1 MSTQMLDISPVHIF
15 ETINAY
21 QRTAALKG
29 AIDLELFTAIGEGN
43 QTASALADT
52 CKAQERGVRIL
63 CDYLVI
69 VGFLTKKGN
78 EYNLTPESAMFL
90 DKRSPAY
97 MGGITQFMLSPML
110 TEGFKDIAAAVRKG
124 GTVIPDDGAISPE
137 NPIWVDFA
145 HAMMPMMFMP
155 AQLLAKLVGDNV
167 PLPPDR
173 KLKVLDIAAGHGV
186 FGIALAQS
194 NPNVEVTALDWGS
207 VLEVAEENAQRM
219 GVADRYRLL
228 KGSAFDVEYGSNY
241 DIILLTNFL
250 HHFDPDTC
258 ENLLRKVYAALAEKG
273 CAVTVEFVPN
283 EDRVTPPATAVFSL
297 MMLGLTPKGD
307 AYTFSELQRMFTN
320 AGFARNEIHEL
331 PPTPN
336 QLVISYNY

>member
-1 MSTQMLDISPVHIF
+1 M
-15 ETINAY
+15 
-21 QRTAALKG
+21 
-29 AIDLELFTAIGEGN
+29 
-43 QTASALADT
+43 
-52 CKAQERGVRIL
+52 RIL

-69 VGFLTKKGN
+69 IGFLTKKGN
-78 EYNLTPESAMFL
+78 EYNLTPESAVFL
-90 DKRSPAY
+90 DKRSPGY
-97 MGGITQFMLSPML
+97 IGSVTEFMLSPML

-124 GTVIPDDGAISPE
+124 GTIIPDDGTISPE

-145 HAMMPMMFMP
+145 RSMMPMMYMP

-167 PLPPDR
+167 PLPPNR

-228 KGSAFDVEYGSNY
+228 KGSAFDVEYGSDY

-250 HHFDPDTC
+250 HHFDSGRLVRICC
-258 ENLLRKVYAALAEKG
+258 ESLRG
-273 CAVTVEFVPN
+273 
-283 EDRVTPPATAVFSL
+283 
-297 MMLGLTPKGD
+297 
-307 AYTFSELQRMFTN
+307 
-320 AGFARNEIHEL
+320 AG
-331 PPTPN
+331 
-336 QLVISYNY
+336 